1 MNRVLLTAKGADRLQ
16 AELKN
21 LKSVERPKVIEAI
34 AEARSHGDLSENAEY
49 DAAKEQQGFIE
60 GRIKELESQLGIAEV
75 IDPAKLNANGKV
87 VFGALVELYDENEDK
102 EVSYQIVGDLE
113 ANIEKGQISLSSPI
127 GKALIGKFEGDE
139 VTYDAPGGVRS
150 YEVLSVRYDA

>member
-1 MNRVLLTAKGADRLQ
+1 MDRVLITAKGAERLQ

-21 LKSVERPKVIEAI
+21 LKSIERPKVIAAI

-60 GRIKELESQLGIAEV
+60 GRIKELESQLSIAEV
-75 IDPAKLNANGKV
+75 IDPSKLNAKGKV
-87 VFGALVELYDENEDK
+87 VFGARVKLYDLDSDT

-113 ANIEKGQISLSSPI
+113 ADISNGQISLSSPI
-127 GKALIGKFEGDE
+127 GKALIGKLEGDE
-139 VTYDAPGGVRS
+139 FTFQAPSGEKTYEIIDIN
-150 YEVLSVRYDA
+150 Y

>member
-1 MNRVLLTAKGADRLQ
+1 MNRVLVTAKGAEKLQ

-21 LKSVERPKVIEAI
+21 LKSVERPKVIAAI

-49 DAAKEQQGFIE
+49 DAAKEQQGFIA
-60 GRIKELESQLGIAEV
+60 GRIKELEGNLSQAEI
-75 IDPAKLNANGKV
+75 IDPSKLNAQGKV
-87 VFGALVELYDENEDK
+87 VFGAFVKLYEEQADK

-113 ANIEKGQISLSSPI
+113 ADIENGQISLSSPI

-139 VTYDAPGGVRS
+139 VAFQAPGGERVYEILEVS
-150 YEVLSVRYDA
+150 YEA